1 MSMAEKSTE
10 EYLIDI
16 FKLKEVPQDL
26 EWRGLLENAEVRTYK
41 KNEVILKQ
49 HLRFT
54 DVLFVAEGILASE
67 FTMKD
72 KTVIGRFFTPGNLC
86 TNFDSLLNQTVSQY
100 QVMSM
105 TSCRVIAISA
115 AQFMEYYY
123 NGNSVGKILRKI
135 VLEIITEDIWITNVK
150 LMYQKPEMIAFMQQ
164 HYPEVVRDVPYKYV
178 ALFLGITPEAYSRI
192 LKKGYS
198 RILPKS

>member
-16 FKLKEVPQDL
+16 FKLKEIPQDF

-41 KNEVILKQ
+41 KNEVILKP
-49 HLRFT
+49 HLRFIE
-54 DVLFVAEGILASE
+54 VLFVAEGILASE

-100 QVMSM
+100 QVVSM
-105 TSCRVIAISA
+105 TSCKVIAISA

-123 NGNSVGKILRKI
+123 NGNSVGRILRKI
-135 VLEIITEDIWITNVK
+135 VLEIITEDIWMTNVK

-164 HYPEVVRDVPYKYV
+164 HYPEIVRDVPYKYV

-192 LKKGYS
+192 LRKGYE
-198 RILPKS
+198 RTLPKS

>member
-1 MSMAEKSTE
+1 MVMTEKSTE

-16 FKLKEVPQDL
+16 FKLKEVPQDK
-26 EWRGLLENAEVRTYK
+26 EWRGLLENAEVKTYK
-41 KNEVILKQ
+41 KNEAILKQ

-100 QVMSM
+100 QVVSM

-123 NGNSVGKILRKI
+123 NGSSVGKVLRKI
-135 VLEIITEDIWITNVK
+135 VLEIITEDIWMTNIK

-192 LKKGYS
+192 LKKGHS

>member
-1 MSMAEKSTE
+1 MTEKSTE

-16 FKLKEVPQDL
+16 FKLKEVPQDK

-54 DVLFVAEGILASE
+54 DVLFVVEGILASE
-67 FTMKD
+67 FTMRD

-86 TNFDSLLNQTVSQY
+86 ANFDSLLNQTVSQY
-100 QVMSM
+100 QVVSM

-123 NGNSVGKILRKI
+123 NGSSVGKVLRKI
-135 VLEIITEDIWITNVK
+135 VLEIITEDIWMTNIK

-192 LKKGYS
+192 LKKGHS

>member
-1 MSMAEKSTE
+1 MVMTEKSTE

-16 FKLKEVPQDL
+16 FKLKEVPQDK

-54 DVLFVAEGILASE
+54 DVLFVVEGILASE
-67 FTMKD
+67 FTMRD

-100 QVMSM
+100 QVVSM

-123 NGNSVGKILRKI
+123 NGSSVGKVLRKI
-135 VLEIITEDIWITNVK
+135 VLEIITEDIWITNIK

-192 LKKGYS
+192 LKKGHS
-198 RILPKS
+198 RILTKS

>member
-1 MSMAEKSTE
+1 MVMTEKSTE

-16 FKLKEVPQDL
+16 FKLKEVPQDK
-26 EWRGLLENAEVRTYK
+26 EWRGLLENAEGRTYK

-54 DVLFVAEGILASE
+54 DVLFVVEGILASE
-67 FTMKD
+67 FTMRD

-86 TNFDSLLNQTVSQY
+86 ANFDSLLNQTVSQY
-100 QVMSM
+100 QVVSM

-123 NGNSVGKILRKI
+123 NGSSVGKVLRKI
-135 VLEIITEDIWITNVK
+135 VLEIITEDIWMTNIK

-192 LKKGYS
+192 LKKGHS

>member
-1 MSMAEKSTE
+1 
-10 EYLIDI
+10 
-16 FKLKEVPQDL
+16 
-26 EWRGLLENAEVRTYK
+26 
-41 KNEVILKQ
+41 
-49 HLRFT
+49 
-54 DVLFVAEGILASE
+54 
-67 FTMKD
+67 
-72 KTVIGRFFTPGNLC
+72 
-86 TNFDSLLNQTVSQY
+86 
-100 QVMSM
+100 M

-123 NGNSVGKILRKI
+123 NGSSVGKVLRKI
-135 VLEIITEDIWITNVK
+135 VLEIITEDIWMTNIK

-192 LKKGYS
+192 LKKGHS

>member
-1 MSMAEKSTE
+1 MVMTEKSTE

-16 FKLKEVPQDL
+16 FKLKEVPQDK
-26 EWRGLLENAEVRTYK
+26 EWRGFLENAEVRTYK

-67 FTMKD
+67 FTMRD

-100 QVMSM
+100 QVVSM

-115 AQFMEYYY
+115 VQFMEYYY
-123 NGNSVGKILRKI
+123 NGSSVGKVLRKI
-135 VLEIITEDIWITNVK
+135 VLEIITEDIWMTNIK

-192 LKKGYS
+192 LKKGHS

>member
-1 MSMAEKSTE
+1 MAEKSTE

-16 FKLKEVPQDL
+16 FKLKEIPQDL

-54 DVLFVAEGILASE
+54 DVLFVVEGILASE

-100 QVMSM
+100 QVVSM
-105 TSCRVIAISA
+105 ISCRVIAISA

-123 NGNSVGKILRKI
+123 NGNNVGKIFRKI

-164 HYPEVVRDVPYKYV
+164 YYPEVVRDVPYKYV

>member
-1 MSMAEKSTE
+1 MVMTEKSTE

-16 FKLKEVPQDL
+16 FKLKEVPQDK
-26 EWRGLLENAEVRTYK
+26 EWRGLLENAEVKTYK
-41 KNEVILKQ
+41 KNEAILKQ

-86 TNFDSLLNQTVSQY
+86 ANFDSLLNQTVSQY
-100 QVMSM
+100 QVVSM

-123 NGNSVGKILRKI
+123 NGSSVGKVLRKI
-135 VLEIITEDIWITNVK
+135 VLEIITEDIWMTNIK

-192 LKKGYS
+192 LKKGHS

>member
-1 MSMAEKSTE
+1 MVMTEKSTE

-16 FKLKEVPQDL
+16 FKLKEAPKDKEWQDL
-26 EWRGLLENAEVRTYK
+26 LEHARLRTFK
-41 KNEVILKQ
+41 KNEIILKQ

-100 QVMSM
+100 QVVSM
-105 TSCRVIAISA
+105 TSCKVIAISA

-135 VLEIITEDIWITNVK
+135 VLEIITEDIWMTNVK

-164 HYPEVVRDVPYKYV
+164 HYPEIVRDVPYKYV

-192 LKKGYS
+192 LRKGYE
-198 RILPKS
+198 RTLPKS

>member
-1 MSMAEKSTE
+1 MAEKSTE

-16 FKLKEVPQDL
+16 FKLKEIPQDL

-100 QVMSM
+100 QVVSM

-123 NGNSVGKILRKI
+123 NSNSVGKILRKI

-164 HYPEVVRDVPYKYV
+164 YYPEVVRDVPYKYV

-192 LKKGYS
+192 LKKGHS

>member
-1 MSMAEKSTE
+1 MTEKSTE

-16 FKLKEVPQDL
+16 FKLKEVPQEL

-115 AQFMEYYY
+115 AQFIEYYY

-192 LKKGYS
+192 LKKRYS

>member
-1 MSMAEKSTE
+1 MAEKSTE

-26 EWRGLLENAEVRTYK
+26 EWRGLQENAEVRTYK

-54 DVLFVAEGILASE
+54 DVLFVVEGILASE

-164 HYPEVVRDVPYKYV
+164 YYPEVVRDVPYKYV

-192 LKKGYS
+192 LKKGHS

>member
-1 MSMAEKSTE
+1 MTEKSTE

-16 FKLKEVPQDL
+16 FKLKEVPQDK
-26 EWRGLLENAEVRTYK
+26 EWRGLLENAEVKTYK
-41 KNEVILKQ
+41 KNEAILKQ

-86 TNFDSLLNQTVSQY
+86 ANFDSLLNQTVSQY
-100 QVMSM
+100 QVVSM

-123 NGNSVGKILRKI
+123 NGSSVGKVLRKI
-135 VLEIITEDIWITNVK
+135 VLEIITEDIWMTNIK

-192 LKKGYS
+192 LKKGHN

>member
-1 MSMAEKSTE
+1 MTEKSTE

-16 FKLKEVPQDL
+16 FKLKEVPQDK
-26 EWRGLLENAEVRTYK
+26 EWRGLLENAEVKTYK
-41 KNEVILKQ
+41 KNEAILKQ

-86 TNFDSLLNQTVSQY
+86 ANFDSLLNQTVSQY
-100 QVMSM
+100 QVVSM

-123 NGNSVGKILRKI
+123 NGSSVGKVLRKI
-135 VLEIITEDIWITNVK
+135 VLEIITEDIWMTNIK

-192 LKKGYS
+192 LKKGHS

>member
-26 EWRGLLENAEVRTYK
+26 EWRGLQENAEVRTYK

-54 DVLFVAEGILASE
+54 DVLFVVEGILASE

-164 HYPEVVRDVPYKYV
+164 YYPEVVRDVPYKYV

-192 LKKGYS
+192 LKKGHS

>member
-1 MSMAEKSTE
+1 MTEKSTE

-16 FKLKEVPQDL
+16 FKLKEVPQDK
-26 EWRGLLENAEVRTYK
+26 EWRGLLENAEGRTYK

-54 DVLFVAEGILASE
+54 DVLFVVEGILASE
-67 FTMKD
+67 FTMRD

-86 TNFDSLLNQTVSQY
+86 ANFDSLLNQTVSQY
-100 QVMSM
+100 QVVSM

-123 NGNSVGKILRKI
+123 NGSSVGKVLRKI
-135 VLEIITEDIWITNVK
+135 VLEIITEDIWMTNIK

-192 LKKGYS
+192 LKKGHS

>member
-16 FKLKEVPQDL
+16 FKLKEIPQDL

-54 DVLFVAEGILASE
+54 DVLFVAQGMLASE

-135 VLEIITEDIWITNVK
+135 VLDIITEDIWITNVK

>member
-1 MSMAEKSTE
+1 MSMTEKSTE

-164 HYPEVVRDVPYKYV
+164 YYPEVVRDVPYKYV

-192 LKKGYS
+192 LKKGHS

>member
-1 MSMAEKSTE
+1 MVMTEKSTE

-16 FKLKEVPQDL
+16 FKLKEVPQDK

-54 DVLFVAEGILASE
+54 DVLFVVEGILASE
-67 FTMKD
+67 FTMRD

-86 TNFDSLLNQTVSQY
+86 ANFDSLLNQTVSQY
-100 QVMSM
+100 QVVSM

-123 NGNSVGKILRKI
+123 NGSSVGKVLRKI
-135 VLEIITEDIWITNVK
+135 VLEIITEDIWMTNIK

-192 LKKGYS
+192 LKKGHS

>member
-1 MSMAEKSTE
+1 MTEKSTE

-16 FKLKEVPQDL
+16 FKLKEVPQDK

-54 DVLFVAEGILASE
+54 DVLFVVEGILASE
-67 FTMKD
+67 FTMRD

-100 QVMSM
+100 QVVSM

-123 NGNSVGKILRKI
+123 NGSSVGKVLRKI
-135 VLEIITEDIWITNVK
+135 VLEIITEDIWITNIK

-192 LKKGYS
+192 LKKGHS
-198 RILPKS
+198 RILTKS

>member
-1 MSMAEKSTE
+1 MAEKSTE

-54 DVLFVAEGILASE
+54 DVLFVVEGILASE

-115 AQFMEYYY
+115 AQFIEYYY

-164 HYPEVVRDVPYKYV
+164 YYPEVVRDVPYKYV

-192 LKKGYS
+192 LKKGHS

>member
-1 MSMAEKSTE
+1 MAEKSTE

-16 FKLKEVPQDL
+16 FKLKEIPQDL

-100 QVMSM
+100 QVVSM

-123 NGNSVGKILRKI
+123 NSNSVGKILRKI

-178 ALFLGITPEAYSRI
+178 ALFLGITPAAYSRI

>member
-1 MSMAEKSTE
+1 MVMTEKSTE

-16 FKLKEVPQDL
+16 FKLKEVLQDK

-67 FTMKD
+67 FTMRD

-100 QVMSM
+100 QVVSM

-123 NGNSVGKILRKI
+123 NGSSVGKVLRKI
-135 VLEIITEDIWITNVK
+135 VLEIITEDIWMTNIK

-192 LKKGYS
+192 LKKGHS

>member
-1 MSMAEKSTE
+1 MTEKSTE

-164 HYPEVVRDVPYKYV
+164 YYPEVVRDVPYKYV

-192 LKKGYS
+192 LKKGHS

>member
-1 MSMAEKSTE
+1 MAEKSTE

-192 LKKGYS
+192 LKKGHS

>member
-16 FKLKEVPQDL
+16 FKLKEIPQDL

-54 DVLFVAEGILASE
+54 DVLFVVEGILASE

-100 QVMSM
+100 QVVSM
-105 TSCRVIAISA
+105 ISCRVIAISA

-123 NGNSVGKILRKI
+123 NGNNVGKIFRKI

-164 HYPEVVRDVPYKYV
+164 YYPEVVRDVPYKYV

>member
-1 MSMAEKSTE
+1 MVMTEKSTE

-16 FKLKEVPQDL
+16 FKLKEVPQDK
-26 EWRGLLENAEVRTYK
+26 EWRGLLENAEVKTYK
-41 KNEVILKQ
+41 KNEAILKQ

-86 TNFDSLLNQTVSQY
+86 ANFDSLLNQTVSQY
-100 QVMSM
+100 QVVSM

-123 NGNSVGKILRKI
+123 NGSSVGKVLRKI
-135 VLEIITEDIWITNVK
+135 VLEIITEDIWMTNIK

-192 LKKGYS
+192 LKKGHN

>member
-1 MSMAEKSTE
+1 MTEKSTE

-16 FKLKEVPQDL
+16 FKLKEVPQDK
-26 EWRGLLENAEVRTYK
+26 EWRGLLENAEVKTYK
-41 KNEVILKQ
+41 KNEAILKQ

-100 QVMSM
+100 QVVSM
-105 TSCRVIAISA
+105 TSCRVITISA

-123 NGNSVGKILRKI
+123 NGSNVGKVLRKI
-135 VLEIITEDIWITNVK
+135 VLEIITEDIWMTNIK

-192 LKKGYS
+192 LKKGHS

>member
-16 FKLKEVPQDL
+16 FKLKEIPQDL

-100 QVMSM
+100 QVVSM

-123 NGNSVGKILRKI
+123 NSNSVGKILRKI